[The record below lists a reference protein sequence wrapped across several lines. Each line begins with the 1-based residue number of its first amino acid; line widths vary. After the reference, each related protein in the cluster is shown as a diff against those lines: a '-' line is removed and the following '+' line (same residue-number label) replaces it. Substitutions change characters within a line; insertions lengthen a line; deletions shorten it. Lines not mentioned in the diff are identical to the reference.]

1 MLAGA
6 LSAGHS
12 AGGGGVWPEPKAVVV
27 DRERGVDKELGRVGG
42 GGVERR
48 EGEVKDGAPWPL
60 PHWTTERREE
70 VKLELRVTGR
80 EEKIEREGATLVH
93 AQHK

>member
-42 GGVERR
+42 GRVERR
-48 EGEVKDGAPWPL
+48 EGEVKDGAP
-60 PHWTTERREE
+60 
-70 VKLELRVTGR
+70 
-80 EEKIEREGATLVH
+80 
-93 AQHK
+93 